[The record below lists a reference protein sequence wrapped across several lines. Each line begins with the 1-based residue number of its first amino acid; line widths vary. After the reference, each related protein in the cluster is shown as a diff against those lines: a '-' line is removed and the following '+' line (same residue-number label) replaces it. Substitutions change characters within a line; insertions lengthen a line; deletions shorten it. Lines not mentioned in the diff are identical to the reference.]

1 MEGYQEVAS
10 MAVVVTLDVF
20 SGRPNPH
27 WPLTTAQVTELGQR
41 LAQLR
46 PAPSGPLR
54 EPPDLGYRGFQVD
67 RSEDASLPGPLHVY
81 RGIVTLPVGPPRAD
95 PGLVLE
101 RFLLETAGDRLEPAV
116 RDYALHEIEGG
127 V

>member
-1 MEGYQEVAS
+1 
-10 MAVVVTLDVF
+10 MAVEVTLDVF
-20 SGRPNPH
+20 SGRPNPR
-27 WPLTTAQVTELGQR
+27 WPLTAAQTAELAQR

-46 PAPSGPLR
+46 QTPSGPLR
-54 EPPDLGYRGFQVD
+54 EPPDLGYRGLQVN
-67 RSEDASLPGPLHVY
+67 RGEDASLPGPGPLHVY

-95 PGLVLE
+95 PGRALE
-101 RFLLETAGDRLEPAV
+101 RFLLETAGDHLEPAV